1 MVKMKTRLAIE
12 GSFGNIFLLTYNY
25 CRVMA
30 AWSRKALKIFKFL
43 RFCRKTTPYGEVFKI
58 LFRNDLS
65 RHPSTE
71 CVQVSCS
78 SSAHGETGKIM
89 RCLADNKKKQNFAWL
104 SSSCYCTDCAQ
115 NLPEPSRMYSECSR
129 FHPDEFIFVGDI
141 PERMNTVNVHSKVFP
156 IFSWSLASS
165 RIIIHWKDS
174 ARLQAV

>member
-89 RCLADNKKKQNFAWL
+89 RCLADNKKKNKISPGSPALVTARIAPKIYQSPQECTQSAPDFIQMSSFSLEIFRNAWTQ
-104 SSSCYCTDCAQ
+104 SMCTRKCFQ
-115 NLPEPSRMYSECSR
+115 YSAE
-129 FHPDEFIFVGDI
+129 
-141 PERMNTVNVHSKVFP
+141 
-156 IFSWSLASS
+156 A
-165 RIIIHWKDS
+165 
-174 ARLQAV
+174 